1 MKSANNP
8 PGPPTRTVKLLFDFV
23 SFDTKSRSFFTSSG
37 MVSKSL
43 NDPSERFTIMVMV
56 FSEGDSNSSF
66 ASGKLNTEI
75 MFLIGISLDN
85 FIFSSNFFRIC
96 LSLSVNFCLFFV

>member
-23 SFDTKSRSFFTSSG
+23 SFDTKSLSFFTSTG

-43 NDPSERFTIMVMV
+43 NDSSERFTIMVMV
-56 FSEGDSNSSF
+56 FSEGDSRHLWNRGV
-66 ASGKLNTEI
+66 SGKDNGRHTKSRT
-75 MFLIGISLDN
+75 GIS
-85 FIFSSNFFRIC
+85 
-96 LSLSVNFCLFFV
+96 

>member
-1 MKSANNP
+1 MKSANYP

-23 SFDTKSRSFFTSSG
+23 SFDTKSLSFFTSTG

-43 NDPSERFTIMVMV
+43 NDSSERFTIMVMV

-66 ASGKLNTEI
+66 ASG
-75 MFLIGISLDN
+75 
-85 FIFSSNFFRIC
+85 
-96 LSLSVNFCLFFV
+96 